1 MNETLVIY
9 ECQHRIFIRA
19 MNSFI
24 YDQPIGS
31 RLSVGIT
38 SKVEKILF
46 CTLKK
51 EEVGIMMLS
60 EILVAPTY
68 SLLGDNTM
76 TFPISKL
83 YLGQTIITNN
93 ELLLPAC

>member
-1 MNETLVIY
+1 
-9 ECQHRIFIRA
+9 
-19 MNSFI
+19 
-24 YDQPIGS
+24 
-31 RLSVGIT
+31 
-38 SKVEKILF
+38 
-46 CTLKK
+46 
-51 EEVGIMMLS
+51 MLS